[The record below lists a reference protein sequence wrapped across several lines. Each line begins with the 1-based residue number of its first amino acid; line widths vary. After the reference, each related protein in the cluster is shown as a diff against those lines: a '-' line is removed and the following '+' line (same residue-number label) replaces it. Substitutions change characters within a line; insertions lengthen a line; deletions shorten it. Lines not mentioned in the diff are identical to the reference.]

1 MSAFFSFMFVLF
13 FGLLSAQVS
22 DLGFSK
28 KNPTKEK
35 RKHLQIIDG
44 VAAVV
49 GDRVV
54 LNSDINQTLAMTIF
68 QQKLDPQKDVN
79 KISLLRKQIVKTTVD
94 RKVVLIMAELDSI
107 VVADKEV
114 DRALNQQV
122 DNIVSQAGGEEAAE
136 KALGQP
142 LRVFKREYW
151 YEIKDLLTTQ
161 KYQQTLMQRVSVSRN
176 DVLGFLKHTRT
187 AFHLFHQQ

>member
-1 MSAFFSFMFVLF
+1 MSVFFSFIFVLV

-22 DLGFSK
+22 DLGFRK
-28 KNPTKEK
+28 KNTTQEK

-94 RKVVLIMAELDSI
+94 RKVVLIMAELDLSLI
-107 VVADKEV
+107 H
-114 DRALNQQV
+114 
-122 DNIVSQAGGEEAAE
+122 I
-136 KALGQP
+136 
-142 LRVFKREYW
+142 
-151 YEIKDLLTTQ
+151 
-161 KYQQTLMQRVSVSRN
+161 
-176 DVLGFLKHTRT
+176 
-187 AFHLFHQQ
+187 